1 MQVMWT
7 SFKPKKGIMHSQ
19 ILTVS
24 ENKGLKVIFDLF
36 LNNTG
41 IQWFWY
47 SIMTKHDMYGP
58 NIATIYHWN
67 TVIHPEPNTP
77 LY

>member
-1 MQVMWT
+1 
-7 SFKPKKGIMHSQ
+7 MHSQ

-41 IQWFWY
+41 IQWF
-47 SIMTKHDMYGP
+47 
-58 NIATIYHWN
+58 
-67 TVIHPEPNTP
+67 
-77 LY
+77 